1 MGCVRVLVVGVVIGW
16 AAVMLNRMLEEPP
29 LPTLDPNPW
38 WGPGEPKEDNTAIT
52 QFKIDIPEKV
62 NKWVDMIFL

>member
-1 MGCVRVLVVGVVIGW
+1 MRACVGGGRGDRVGGGHVESHVGG
-16 AAVMLNRMLEEPP
+16 AP
-29 LPTLDPNPW
+29 LAHPDPNPW